1 MSDLSRRGFLGSMGA
16 VALGF
21 MFRGKGGQLVEQPLV
36 PNQAPSAVDII
47 ARPQVGFRAEHV
59 VVAAAIAP
67 LFVIEDIK
75 IGDFSQIAQASP
87 LPAAAFSADAMS
99 GVDMGAVAPDMEIR
113 FRVRYVGKDPR
124 GARFYASIIGSVVDG
139 RGRAVL
145 PIDSGVPIV
154 A

>member
-1 MSDLSRRGFLGSMGA
+1 MSDLNRRGFLGSMGA

-21 MFRGKGGQLVEQPLV
+21 LFRGKNDKLVETPLR
-36 PNQAPSAVDII
+36 PEQAPSAVDII
-47 ARPQVGFRAEHV
+47 ARPQVGFRAERV

-75 IGDFSQIAQASP
+75 IGDFSQIAQSSP
-87 LPAAAFSADAMS
+87 LSAAAFSADAMS
-99 GVDMGAVAPDMEIR
+99 GVDMGAVAPGMEIR

-124 GARFYASIIGSVVDG
+124 GARFQAAIVGSFVDG